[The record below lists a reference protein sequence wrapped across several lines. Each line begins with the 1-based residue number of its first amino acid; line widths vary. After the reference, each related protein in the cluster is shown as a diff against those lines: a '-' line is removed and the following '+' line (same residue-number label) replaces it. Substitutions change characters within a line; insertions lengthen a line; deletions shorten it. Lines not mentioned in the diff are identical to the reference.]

1 MLFRSAIER
10 EEKTKSQARTRT
22 VLGAAAVLAGIF
34 ANANCSPTDYACQR
48 LESAARTAAAV
59 GGVAAVMSGIKKYSD
74 AKVAAQEVKE
84 LANSFQN
91 EATAQVVEV
100 EGRTLKLTGTAE
112 ERYREWRKLLAGIYQ
127 EETSGTAGATIN
139 P

>member
-1 MLFRSAIER
+1 
-10 EEKTKSQARTRT
+10 
-22 VLGAAAVLAGIF
+22 
-34 ANANCSPTDYACQR
+34 
-48 LESAARTAAAV
+48 
-59 GGVAAVMSGIKKYSD
+59 
-74 AKVAAQEVKE
+74 
-84 LANSFQN
+84 
-91 EATAQVVEV
+91 VEV